1 MKKLFLSFFFILSFI
16 CFFSITSYAQIV
28 EPTPIT
34 VDANT
39 ATETVVTG
47 NEFSLGRLTIDVHPD
62 GFAASR
68 ITVVASIGVRKVE
81 TDPITGFKLFT
92 KVGEMEIFSGTLA
105 AYSQELDIAVNNTVI
120 TNEQKTTIMNGLLD
134 IYTRCFDGF
143 KTTAT
148 ILQANG
154 KLELKAKKIAE

>member
-1 MKKLFLSFFFILSFI
+1 MKKLFFSFLFII
-16 CFFSITSYAQIV
+16 FFSLTSYAQIV

-39 ATETVVTG
+39 ATEQITTG
-47 NEFSLGRLTIDVHPD
+47 NEFSLGKLTIDVHPD
-62 GFAASR
+62 GFSASR
-68 ITVVASIGVRKVE
+68 ITVVANIGLRKVQ

-92 KVGEMEIFSGTLA
+92 KVAEMEIYNGTLA
-105 AYSQELDIAVNNTVI
+105 SYSQELDIAVSNAVI
-120 TNEQKTTIMNGLLD
+120 TNEQKVTIMNGLLD

-154 KLELKAKKIAE
+154 KLELKAKKVAE